1 MDFLPEGRIY
11 PTETNRSL
19 ISSQA
24 GLEQAM
30 NENRILEAKAC
41 LCNGSHD
48 LIVSLGSGTGI
59 IPREEAAVGIREGTV
74 RDIAIIS
81 RVGHPVAFMVNSVGC
96 ENGRVRLSSLAEG
109 HSSCVL
115 TSILE
120 SSSREISF
128 PPESPGWKV
137 SELLPIS
144 AADWQR

>member
-30 NENRILEAKAC
+30 NEDRILEAKAC

-81 RVGHPVAFMVNSVGC
+81 RVGHPVAFMVDSFG
-96 ENGRVRLSSLAEG
+96 LSSLAEG